1 MGAIYLARKN
11 GSEPLMADSYFEYAS
26 TFEESDKITSIILY
40 RYSKGVALALRFL
53 EPIEGMPLQEEI
65 QLEKVSTPITNN
77 SYYHIGYFIAGL
89 LIGAV
94 IAGIAIFYNKREIYK

>member
-1 MGAIYLARKN
+1 
-11 GSEPLMADSYFEYAS
+11 
-26 TFEESDKITSIILY
+26 
-40 RYSKGVALALRFL
+40 L

-65 QLEKVSTPITNN
+65 QLEKVSAPITNN